1 MKNAFPSCFASIE
14 QLRTSA
20 SQNSQDLSPWV
31 IFPHE
36 PGGSAAV
43 ASSSVSNCQSQL
55 ECKPNGSR
63 RDVKIMNID
72 NKKQEK
78 YTTYY
83 NIIHIYNNHQQL
95 LTCEIH
101 HEDLLGT
108 QDFNSLRCQFSVSQ
122 TLQLTVT
129 NNTLKQTLDMQRRKG
144 LEKGCDYL
152 TMQTIKETTSL
163 TMLRKRL
170 RGERSLV
177 PSRHRSGTSHIKIP
191 ASYNFQQ
198 YYSTK

>member
-1 MKNAFPSCFASIE
+1 MKNAFQSFFASIE

-63 RDVKIMNID
+63 RDVKIMNHRQQKARNISY
-72 NKKQEK
+72 NIIQHHTTYK
-78 YTTYY
+78 YTTT
-83 NIIHIYNNHQQL
+83 YNNDQQL

-144 LEKGCDYL
+144 LEKGCNYL

-163 TMLRKRL
+163 TMLRKN
-170 RGERSLV
+170 
-177 PSRHRSGTSHIKIP
+177 T
-191 ASYNFQQ
+191 
-198 YYSTK
+198 

>member
-1 MKNAFPSCFASIE
+1 
-14 QLRTSA
+14 
-20 SQNSQDLSPWV
+20 
-31 IFPHE
+31 
-36 PGGSAAV
+36 
-43 ASSSVSNCQSQL
+43 
-55 ECKPNGSR
+55 
-63 RDVKIMNID
+63 MNID